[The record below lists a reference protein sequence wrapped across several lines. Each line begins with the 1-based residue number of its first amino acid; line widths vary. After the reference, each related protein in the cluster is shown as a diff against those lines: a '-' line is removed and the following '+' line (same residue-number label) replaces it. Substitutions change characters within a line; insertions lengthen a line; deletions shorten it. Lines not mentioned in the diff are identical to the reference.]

1 MGRCKNFPDNC
12 KKLPDKCK
20 YFPDSCKNFPD
31 KSKNFPDFSVVKR
44 SLTIKNRKLETR
56 ERHVLLTVYF
66 PVHKRTTTKNLV
78 KMNYFLKTSGRRPL
92 SSPSTG

>member
-31 KSKNFPDFSVVKR
+31 KSKNFPDFLVVKR
-44 SLTIKNRKLETR
+44 SLTIKNRK
-56 ERHVLLTVYF
+56 F
-66 PVHKRTTTKNLV
+66 KNLR
-78 KMNYFLKTSGRRPL
+78 MSHTADGLFSGPQENHHGKFG
-92 SSPSTG
+92 SK